1 MSEEKKPK
9 KKSKLVIIIVAV
21 VLGFAL
27 VSGSV
32 FAGYFFASKNA
43 ATVANAG
50 ESASSSKDAGGEV
63 ITMELGEFLV
73 NLADEGKAHYLKTKI
88 VIGYKDGNEN
98 LKKELEAKK
107 PVIRDSANNVLRTKK
122 TTDLKPEGEEVIKKE
137 LLDRIN
143 GALNYG
149 KVTNVYFPEI
159 LVQ

>member
-9 KKSKLVIIIVAV
+9 KRSKLVIIIVAV

-43 ATVANAG
+43 APAANTG
-50 ESASSSKDAGGEV
+50 EQVPNSKDASGQV
-63 ITMELGEFLV
+63 ITMELDEFLV

-88 VIGYKDGNEN
+88 VIGYRDGNEN
-98 LKKELEAKK
+98 LKKELETKK
-107 PVIRDSANNVLRTKK
+107 PVIRDSVNNVLRTKK
-122 TTDLKPEGEEVIKKE
+122 TTDLKPEGEEVLKKE
-137 LLDRIN
+137 LLDKIN
-143 GALNYG
+143 GALNFG